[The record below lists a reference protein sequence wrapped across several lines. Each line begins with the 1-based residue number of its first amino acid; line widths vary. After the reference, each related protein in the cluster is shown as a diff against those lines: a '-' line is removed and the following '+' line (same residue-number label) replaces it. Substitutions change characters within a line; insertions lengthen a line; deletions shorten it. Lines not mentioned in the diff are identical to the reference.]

1 VEVRLQDAAEARRY
15 NKNNKERLG
24 MRYLIIGG
32 VAGGA
37 SAAARLR
44 RLDENAEIIIFERD
58 DYVSYANCGLPY
70 YVGGVIPARE
80 SLFVQSAEGL
90 RQRFNLDVRVRNEVT
105 SIDRAAKTVAAK
117 DLISGKQYT
126 EKYDK
131 LILSPGAYPFRPE
144 IKGIDDE
151 AVFTIRSVGDS
162 DRIKA
167 FIGERKPKKA
177 VVIGAGFIGLEA
189 AENLMQLG
197 INVSVV
203 EMLDHVLP
211 PFDYDMASLAKV
223 HMMQKGVNL
232 ILSETVVSVTRNEN
246 GLSVNLKSG
255 RILKA
260 DMIILSIGVRPDSS
274 LAREAGLEIGQGGG
288 IVVHEY
294 MRTSDAH
301 IYALGDAVEMI
312 HPILGK
318 RMAIPLAGP
327 ANKEARIVADNI
339 ALGDV
344 SRYEGS
350 IGTAIVRVFGLNCAC
365 TGVSE
370 RQLKTSDIKY
380 ISSITHGFSH
390 ASYYPGA
397 YMLAIKLIFSPDDG
411 RIYGAQVTG
420 EEGADKRIDLI
431 ASVIKKNGTIYDL
444 SVIEHAYAP
453 PFSSAKDPVN
463 IAGMVAENILS
474 GKVNI
479 VHWNEIP
486 EGKEDVLILDVRTP
500 VEFAADSV
508 DDAVN
513 IPLDELRARLDEL
526 PKDKTIIIYCGIG
539 LRAYIACRILMQKG
553 YEKVY
558 NLSGGYR
565 TYSTVSI

>member
-1 VEVRLQDAAEARRY
+1 
-15 NKNNKERLG
+15 

-37 SAAARLR
+37 STAARLR

-90 RQRFNLDVRVRNEVT
+90 RARYNLDVRVKNEVT
-105 SIDRAAKTVAAK
+105 FIDRTSKTVYARYLK
-117 DLISGKQYT
+117 TGREYT
-126 EKYDK
+126 ERYDK
-131 LILSPGAYPFRPE
+131 IVLSPGAYPFRPD
-144 IKGIDDE
+144 ISGFDDD
-151 AVFTIRSVGDS
+151 AVFTIRSVGDT

-167 FIGERKPKKA
+167 FIEERKPKNA

-197 INVSVV
+197 IKVSVV

-223 HMMQKGVNL
+223 HMIQKGVNL
-232 ILSETVVSVTRNEN
+232 ILSETVVSVRRDEN
-246 GLSVNLKSG
+246 GLSVQLKGG
-255 RILKA
+255 RNLKA

-274 LAREAGLEIGQGGG
+274 LAKEAGLEMGPGGG
-288 IVVHEY
+288 IIVDEY

-318 RMAIPLAGP
+318 PIAIPLAGP

-339 ALGDV
+339 ALGDI
-344 SRYEGS
+344 SRYDGS
-350 IGTAIVRVFGLNCAC
+350 IGTAIVKVFGLNCAC
-365 TGVSE
+365 AGVTE
-370 RQLKTSDIKY
+370 RLLKASNIEY

-390 ASYYPGA
+390 AGYYPGA
-397 YMLAIKLIFSPDDG
+397 FMLSIKLLFSPDG
-411 RIYGAQVTG
+411 GTIYGAQVTG
-420 EEGADKRIDLI
+420 EEGVDKRIDLI
-431 ASVIKKNGTIYDL
+431 ASAIKNKGTIYDL

-463 IAGMVAENILS
+463 VAGMVAENILS
-474 GKVNI
+474 GKVKI
-479 VHWNEIP
+479 IHWNEIP
-486 EGKEDVLILDVRTP
+486 EGADDVILLDVRTP
-500 VEFAADSV
+500 IEFAADFL

-513 IPLDELRARLDEL
+513 IPLDELRGRLDEL
-526 PKDKTIIIYCGIG
+526 PKDKRIIIYCGIG
-539 LRAYIACRILMQKG
+539 LRAYVACRILMQKG
-553 YEKVY
+553 YQKVY
-558 NLSGGYR
+558 NLNGGYR
-565 TYSTVSI
+565 TYSAASI

>member
-1 VEVRLQDAAEARRY
+1 
-15 NKNNKERLG
+15 

-37 SAAARLR
+37 STAARLR
-44 RLDENAEIIIFERD
+44 RLDENSEIVLFERD

-70 YVGGVIPARE
+70 YVGGVIPARD

-90 RQRFNLDVRVRNEVT
+90 RTRYNLDVRVKNEVT
-105 SIDRAAKTVAAK
+105 SIDRTSKTVSARYLK
-117 DLISGKQYT
+117 TGREYT
-126 EKYDK
+126 ERYDK
-131 LILSPGAYPFRPE
+131 LVLSPGAYPFRPD
-144 IKGIDDE
+144 ISGFDDE

-167 FIGERKPKKA
+167 FIEERKPKKA
-177 VVIGAGFIGLEA
+177 IVIGAGFIGLEA

-197 INVSVV
+197 IKVSVI

-232 ILSETVVSVTRNEN
+232 LLSETVVSVTREEN
-246 GLSVNLKSG
+246 SLTAKLKGG
-255 RILKA
+255 RALKA

-274 LAREAGLEIGQGGG
+274 LAKEAGLEMGPGGG
-288 IVVHEY
+288 IIVDEY
-294 MRTSDAH
+294 MRTSDPD

-339 ALGDV
+339 VLGDV
-344 SRYEGS
+344 SPYGGS
-350 IGTAIVRVFGLNCAC
+350 IGTAIVKVFGLNCAC
-365 TGVSE
+365 AGVTE
-370 RQLKTSDIKY
+370 RLLKASNINY

-390 ASYYPGA
+390 AGYYPGA
-397 YMLAIKLIFSPDDG
+397 LMLSVKLLFSPDDG
-411 RIYGAQVTG
+411 TIYGSQVTG
-420 EEGADKRIDLI
+420 EEGVDKRIDLI
-431 ASVIKKNGTIYDL
+431 ASVIKKKGTIYDL

-463 IAGMVAENILS
+463 VAGMVAENILS
-474 GKVNI
+474 GKVKI
-479 VHWNEIP
+479 IHWNEIP
-486 EGKEDVLILDVRTP
+486 EDTEDVVILDVRTP
-500 VEFAADSV
+500 IEFAADFL

-513 IPLDELRARLDEL
+513 IPLDELRGRLDEL
-526 PKDKTIIIYCGIG
+526 PKNKRIIIYCGIG

-565 TYSTVSI
+565 TYSAASI

>member
-1 VEVRLQDAAEARRY
+1 
-15 NKNNKERLG
+15 
-24 MRYLIIGG
+24 MRYLIVGG

-37 SAAARLR
+37 STAARLR

-70 YVGGVIPARE
+70 YVGGVIPLRD
-80 SLFVQSAEGL
+80 SLFVQSADGL
-90 RQRFNLDVRVRNEVT
+90 RKRFNLDVRVRNEVT
-105 SIDRAAKTVAAK
+105 SIDRGSKTVSAK
-117 DLISGKQYT
+117 ELINGREYT

-131 LILSPGAYPFRPE
+131 LVLSPGAYPFRPD
-144 IKGIDDE
+144 ISGFNDE

-167 FIGERKPKKA
+167 FIEEKLPKRA

-189 AENLMQLG
+189 AENLLQLG

-232 ILSETVVSVTRNEN
+232 ILSETVVSVTRDES
-246 GLSVNLKSG
+246 GLTVMLKGG
-255 RILKA
+255 RALKA

-274 LAREAGLEIGQGGG
+274 LAKEAGLEMGPGGG
-288 IVVHEY
+288 IIVDEC
-294 MRTSDAH
+294 MRTSDPD

-339 ALGDV
+339 VLGNE
-344 SRYEGS
+344 SEYEGS
-350 IGTAIVRVFGLNCAC
+350 IGTAIVKVFGLNCAC

-370 RQLKTSDIKY
+370 RLLKASNIKY
-380 ISSITHGFSH
+380 SSSITHGFSH

-411 RIYGAQVTG
+411 RIYGAQVIG
-420 EEGADKRIDLI
+420 MDGVDKRIDLI
-431 ASVIKKNGTIYDL
+431 AAVIKKNGTIYDL

-463 IAGMVAENILS
+463 VAGMVAENILS
-474 GKVNI
+474 GKVKIIHSDKIPACGSDCLI
-479 VHWNEIP
+479 V
-486 EGKEDVLILDVRTP
+486 DVRTP
-500 VEFAADSV
+500 VEFAADSI
-508 DDAVN
+508 DSAVN
-513 IPLDELRARLDEL
+513 IPLDELRERLNEL
-526 PKDKTIIIYCGIG
+526 PEDKNIILYCGIG

-553 YEKVY
+553 YENVF
-558 NLSGGYR
+558 NLSGGFR
-565 TYSTVSI
+565 TYSAVSI